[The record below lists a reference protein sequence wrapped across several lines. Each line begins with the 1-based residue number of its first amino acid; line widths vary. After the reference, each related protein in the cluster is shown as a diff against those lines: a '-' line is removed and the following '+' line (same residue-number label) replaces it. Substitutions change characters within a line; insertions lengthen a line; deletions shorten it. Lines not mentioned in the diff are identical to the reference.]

1 MDQGSPSSKEA
12 KVEEQVEVQE
22 PGAGEKTLVFSVV
35 LQSRTALF
43 HVASSVMFEVALAAI
58 LSLGFNFLL
67 DHCYVSHTFFALLH
81 FISLVAL

>member
-1 MDQGSPSSKEA
+1 MEE
-12 KVEEQVEVQE
+12 EEQVQVQE

-67 DHCYVSHTFFALLH
+67 DHCYVSHTYFLALLH
-81 FISLVAL
+81 FVSLVCALTGSKTAKR